1 LSISEAGKCES
12 DVDLSMN
19 PDAEVLIRPLRIDD
33 VPALYEAVRE
43 SLPVLC
49 LWMPWCHPDYAI
61 EESQTWIEKQIPAF
75 QAGEEFTFAIVSASD
90 QFLGVIGLNAI
101 DRDNRRANLG
111 YWVRV
116 SASARGVATTATQL
130 VARWAFQHTDLNR
143 LELVIAIMNGASLRV
158 AEKAG
163 AVREGILRSRL
174 MLHGDTHDAAVFSIV
189 RTDGEAV

>member
-1 LSISEAGKCES
+1 MK
-12 DVDLSMN
+12 

-43 SLPVLC
+43 SLPLLC

-90 QFLGVIGLNAI
+90 QFLGVVGLNAI

-116 SASARGVATTATQL
+116 SASARGVATTATRF
-130 VARWAFQHTDLNR
+130 VASMGVSAYGP
-143 LELVIAIMNGASLRV
+143 EPSGACDCDKEHSEPASRG
-158 AEKAG
+158 KG
-163 AVREGILRSRL
+163 RSGTRGNL
-174 MLHGDTHDAAVFSIV
+174 AQPPHAAW
-189 RTDGEAV
+189 

>member
-1 LSISEAGKCES
+1 MKP
-12 DVDLSMN
+12 DV
-19 PDAEVLIRPLRIDD
+19 EVLIRPLRIDD
-33 VPALYEAVRE
+33 VPALYVAVRE

-49 LWMPWCHPDYAI
+49 LWMPWCHPDYEI

-75 QAGEEFTFAIVSASD
+75 QAGEEFTFAIVSTSD
-90 QFLGVIGLNAI
+90 QFLGVIGLNAV
-101 DRDNRRANLG
+101 DHNNRRANLG

-116 SASARGVATTATQL
+116 SASARGVATTATRL

-143 LELVIAIMNGASLRV
+143 LELVIAVKNTASLRV

-174 MLHGDTHDAAVFSIV
+174 MLHGRAHDAAVFSII
-189 RTDGEAV
+189 RMDGKAA